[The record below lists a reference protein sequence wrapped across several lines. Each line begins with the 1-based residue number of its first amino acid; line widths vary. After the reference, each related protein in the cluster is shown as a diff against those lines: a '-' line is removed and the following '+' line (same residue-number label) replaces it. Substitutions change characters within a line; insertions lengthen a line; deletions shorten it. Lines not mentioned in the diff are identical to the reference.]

1 MAAESEKFENVFKSL
16 KKRESP
22 ALKVICW
29 IFSSRDPNGDRLKKH
44 PENPYE
50 EISKSCCNCDRW
62 GAGTPLELQPAAA
75 DHGRSRPVSG
85 MP

>member
-1 MAAESEKFENVFKSL
+1 MERKEKIK
-16 KKRESP
+16 ESP

-29 IFSSRDPNGDRLKKH
+29 ISSSRDPNGGRLKNTLNTHMK
-44 PENPYE
+44 
-50 EISKSCCNCDRW
+50 ICMSCNC
-62 GAGTPLELQPAAA
+62 GQAGTPLELQPAA